1 MDQFPLA
8 DAANYSYSDDWS
20 DAHHGT
26 DIFASRGQPV
36 LAVSDGTVRA
46 TTDPKGGNVVY
57 LTTPDGW
64 VYYYAHLDAWAPE
77 VEQGTAP
84 MQVYAG
90 AFLGQVGTSG
100 NAAGTSP
107 HLHFQA
113 KNPAGETVDPYEL
126 LTAVDTHASSGEP
139 AAVQPTQRRSRS
151 AALAVVGSALLV
163 AVAGVVVIVAR
174 KAK

>member
-8 DAANYSYSDDWS
+8 DAAKYSYSDDWS
-20 DAHHGT
+20 DTHHGT

-84 MQVYAG
+84 MHVYAG
-90 AFLGQVGTSG
+90 AFLGQVGTTG
-100 NAAGTSP
+100 NAQGTSP

-113 KNPAGETVDPYEL
+113 KNPAGETVDPYAL
-126 LTAVDTHASSGEP
+126 LTAVDTHGSNGEP
-139 AAVQPTQRRSRS
+139 VAAPPETKRRSRS
-151 AALAVVGSALLV
+151 AALALLGSGLLV
-163 AVAGVVVIVAR
+163 AIAGVVVIAR
-174 KAK
+174 KVK